1 MDIGK
6 YTMNQDESLKLD
18 KLQKLRKE
26 YKENPC
32 EETLDSIV
40 DLAIGTCPKPE
51 HLGLYIS
58 QLRVDEFR
66 AVKSDAYYKVEKNL
80 APLLLFCGFVIM
92 FYLVVLIFNNSN
104 NSFAYDH
111 LLAPI
116 LFVLSGAIIYLL
128 FYCIYKIAEE
138 PYAKRIFNKL
148 NNKECIPK
156 PRTWWMSV
164 TQFSQDE
171 LSQIEKFLSLQD
183 DYNKV
188 RFKTKKIIKEQ
199 LKL

>member
-6 YTMNQDESLKLD
+6 YIMNQDESLKLD
-18 KLQKLRKE
+18 KLQNLRKK

-66 AVKSDAYYKVEKNL
+66 AVKSDVYYKVEENL
-80 APLLLFCGFVIM
+80 APLLLLCGFVIM
-92 FYLVVLIFNNSN
+92 LYLDLLFL
-104 NSFAYDH
+104 H
-111 LLAPI
+111 LLTPI
-116 LFVLSGAIIYLL
+116 LFVLLGAIIYLL

-171 LSQIEKFLSLQD
+171 LSQIDKFLSLQD

>member
-1 MDIGK
+1 
-6 YTMNQDESLKLD
+6 MNQDESLKLD
-18 KLQKLRKE
+18 KLQNLRKK

-66 AVKSDAYYKVEKNL
+66 AVKSDVYYKVEENL
-80 APLLLFCGFVIM
+80 APLLLLCGFVIM
-92 FYLVVLIFNNSN
+92 LYLDLLFL
-104 NSFAYDH
+104 H
-111 LLAPI
+111 LLTPI
-116 LFVLSGAIIYLL
+116 LFVLLGAIIYLL

-171 LSQIEKFLSLQD
+171 LSQIDKFLSLQD